1 MDFTGN
7 VTRALR
13 AIDGALVVVDAVE
26 EVMVQ
31 TETVTRQ
38 ALGERVRPVL
48 FVNKIDRLIRELKL
62 DAPAVQEKLNR
73 IIRDFNGLIDTYGEK
88 EFKDK
93 WKVNPAAGTVA
104 FGSALHGW
112 GFTIPQMQEK
122 GLKFSDIVSYYNND
136 HFEELKKIL
145 PVHSAILD
153 MFIRHLPT
161 PLEAQP
167 YRIPKIWLGDVES
180 EIGKAMKACDE
191 NAPTVICLNKVV
203 VDPHA
208 GIVSTGRI
216 FSGTISE
223 GDNVYLLTGKKGYRV
238 QQTSI
243 YMGARRE
250 IVNTIPAGNIA
261 ALLGLDIARA
271 GETVVSETIKD
282 QVVPFE
288 KIKYVSEPVITIA
301 VEPKH
306 PKDLPKLIDLMQK
319 LSIQDPNLVTTI
331 NQETGEY
338 LLSGMGE
345 LHLEISVKDIQSA
358 VDVTTSQPIVVY
370 RETITKPGGP
380 VLGKSPNKHS
390 RVWISVE
397 PLNEETVKLLVDGEI
412 SEYQDVATRTK
423 ILREKAGWD
432 AKDAR
437 NVWAIDEHVNIIVDQ
452 TKGVQYLREVR
463 DTMIAGARWAT
474 ESGPLAEEPI
484 RGIKI
489 NITDCQ
495 LHEDPIHR
503 GPAQIM
509 PMTRRAIWGAFLSA
523 EPTLLEPIY
532 KIQVNVPP
540 DYIGTVSGI
549 LSQRRGRVID
559 VQQKG
564 PLAFITGEIPVRE
577 TLGLASEMRAKTSG
591 RAFWQTQFTRWEAL
605 PKSLAKDVITEIRK
619 RKGLKPEPPEASEY
633 IDTL

>member
-62 DAPAVQEKLNR
+62 DASAVQEKLNR

-250 IVNTIPAGNIA
+250 IVNSIPAGNIA

-282 QVVPFE
+282 HVVPFE

-358 VDVTTSQPIVVY
+358 IDVTTSQPIVVY

-397 PLNEETVKLLVDGEI
+397 PLNEETIKLLVDGEI
-412 SEYQDVATRTK
+412 SEYQDAATRTK
-423 ILREKAGWD
+423 ILREKASWD

>member
-1 MDFTGN
+1 M
-7 VTRALR
+7 
-13 AIDGALVVVDAVE
+13 VDAVE

-38 ALGERVRPVL
+38 ALQERVKPVL
-48 FVNKIDRLIRELKL
+48 FINKIDRLIRELKL
-62 DAPAVQEKLNR
+62 DANALQEKLNR

-93 WKVNPAAGTVA
+93 WKVNPAAGAVA

-122 GLKFSDIVSYYNND
+122 GLKFSDVVAYYNND
-136 HFEELKKIL
+136 HFEELKKLL
-145 PVHSAILD
+145 PAHAAVLD
-153 MFIRHLPT
+153 MFVRHLPN

-167 YRIPKIWLGDVES
+167 YRIPKIWLGDAES
-180 EIGKAMKACDE
+180 EIGKAMKECDE
-191 NAPTVICLNKVV
+191 DAPTIICLNKVV

-208 GIVSTGRI
+208 GIVSTGRV
-216 FSGTISE
+216 FSGSINE

-250 IVNTIPAGNIA
+250 IVSSIPAGNIA
-261 ALLGLDIARA
+261 AMLGLDLARA
-271 GETVVSETIKD
+271 GETVVTENIKGE
-282 QVVPFE
+282 VVPFE

-319 LSIQDPNLVTTI
+319 LSIQDPNLVATI

-345 LHLEISVKDIQSA
+345 LHLEISVKDIQA
-358 VDVTTSQPIVVY
+358 MLEVTTSQPIVVY
-370 RETITKPGGP
+370 RETVTGTGGP
-380 VLGKSPNKHS
+380 ILGKSPNKHS
-390 RVWISVE
+390 RVWITVE
-397 PLNEETVKLLVDGEI
+397 PLSEETIKLILDGEI
-412 SEYQDVATRTK
+412 SEYQDSASRTK
-423 ILREKAGWD
+423 ILREKASWD

-437 NVWAIDEHVNIIVDQ
+437 NVWALDEHTNIVVDQ
-452 TKGVQYLREVR
+452 TKGVQYLREVK

-474 ESGPLAEEPI
+474 EAGPLAEEPI

-489 NITDCQ
+489 NVTDCQ

-503 GPAQIM
+503 GPAQVM
-509 PMTRRAIWGAFLSA
+509 PMTRRATWGAFLSA

-532 KIQVNVPP
+532 KIQVNIPP
-540 DYIGTVSGI
+540 EYIGTVSGI
-549 LSQRRGRVID
+549 LSQRRGHVID

-577 TLGLASEMRAKTSG
+577 TFGLASDMRSKTSG
-591 RAFWQTQFTRWEAL
+591 RAFWQTQFTRWESL
-605 PKSLAKDVITEIRK
+605 PKSLAQEVIHEIRK
-619 RKGLKPEPPEASEY
+619 RKGLKPEPPAASEY